1 MTDYKFS
8 IGEIIDDIVSYLEDE
23 PTFYGS
29 ELHDN
34 VFNTDYYIIGTY
46 KAEKALEEYGT
57 YKAIGEVI
65 DYEEFHF
72 GKRTTDLSNAENV
85 ANMLYYI
92 KASEYLANMSDKLG
106 VEKRIYTMIDNNW
119 NNELEE
125 EDVATLLEE
134 FKGLQEDFGTV

>member
-72 GKRTTDLSNAENV
+72 GKEQQ
-85 ANMLYYI
+85 I
-92 KASEYLANMSDKLG
+92 CQ
-106 VEKRIYTMIDNNW
+106 
-119 NNELEE
+119 
-125 EDVATLLEE
+125 TLKMWLIC
-134 FKGLQEDFGTV
+134 FITSRLVSI